1 MLTKFD
7 EQAQKAIVVA
17 ESIAFDLGHNNVG
30 SEHLLLS
37 LLKISDCKLRDLVKE
52 YGVNEKNI
60 YEDIKRLFGTN
71 DDQPF
76 YMEYSDAVKNILET
90 AVEITNKQNKSKVT
104 LNILTISLLKNAE
117 CVAHE
122 LLKKYH
128 VDFDDII
135 YQLNENSELETKLDQ
150 IPSLVN
156 LNKKVKQSEHLIIGR
171 KKELEKLC
179 MILSKKEKNNALI
192 IGEAGVGKSALVEKL
207 AYLINQNKVN
217 DGLKKKIIYEL
228 SLSSIVAG
236 TKYRGEFEEK
246 LRKIIDKVKDMDNVI
261 IFIDEIHNII
271 GAGGAEGAID
281 AANILKPYLARKDL
295 TIIGATTTEEYYQ
308 HFEKDQAMNRR
319 FSVITLKE
327 NTKEETLEI
336 LQKTKLFYERFHQ
349 IEVNDEVLTYLVE
362 NVDRYIKNR
371 TFPDKAIDIFDL
383 ACVKARF
390 KQQHIITKKIV
401 KEVIEEYT
409 SIKINDNYDFEN
421 IKAKLNQKIV
431 GQNKAIEQIVNQ
443 LKLSKDSLQPKVM
456 MFIGNSGVGK
466 SETAKELARLLSR
479 KLIRLDMSEYRDSSS
494 VQKIIG
500 AAPGYVGYDKPSLLL
515 GQLQTYPKSVLLLD
529 EVDKASPDVLSLFL
543 QVFDEGY
550 LEDSHK
556 RKVYFNNTI
565 IIMTSNKGVVKNQ
578 LGFKKGNN
586 FRKVNGFFS
595 EEFISRIDEIISFK
609 NLSKQDLKKIIR
621 KHFKEKI
628 REEDIENILDEYNME
643 LQGRGIIKAVNKYL
657 LKRVKT

>member
-383 ACVKARF
+383 ACVKSRF

-431 GQNKAIEQIVNQ
+431 GQSKAIEQIVNQ

-456 MFIGNSGVGK
+456 MFLGNSGVGK

>member
-1 MLTKFD
+1 M
-7 EQAQKAIVVA
+7 
-17 ESIAFDLGHNNVG
+17 
-30 SEHLLLS
+30 
-37 LLKISDCKLRDLVKE
+37 RDLVKE

-431 GQNKAIEQIVNQ
+431 GQSKAIEQIVNQ